1 MQMDHPAEFELMPM
15 SSDQACTRKNALS
28 CIANASTAGVGTA
41 QEGAHL
47 NVVFMDND
55 ILVFKPLA
63 RIFDA
68 EDFDY
73 GCTISDSPEMPVRM
87 L

>member
-1 MQMDHPAEFELMPM
+1 
-15 SSDQACTRKNALS
+15 
-28 CIANASTAGVGTA
+28 VGSA

-55 ILVFKPLA
+55 ILVFKSLA

-73 GCTISDSPEMPVRM
+73 GCTISDSPEMPVRVPDKAAE
-87 L
+87 LRPFVCKHQARNCLTAILSAVVLHVPVRFS